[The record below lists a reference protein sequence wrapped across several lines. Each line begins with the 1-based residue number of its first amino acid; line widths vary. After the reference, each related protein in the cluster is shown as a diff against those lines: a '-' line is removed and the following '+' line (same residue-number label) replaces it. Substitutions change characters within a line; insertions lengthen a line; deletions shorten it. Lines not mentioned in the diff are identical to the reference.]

1 MIEYEI
7 EPDIGS
13 ENDDTQ
19 RNPETYHS
27 ITEK

>member
-7 EPDIGS
+7 EFNMGS

-19 RNPETYHS
+19 RNTETNHCLA
-27 ITEK
+27 KK